1 MEFSFIIGVIGA
13 WLIIALAKSADW
25 FGGSGGH
32 CEETDGEFFRRVS
45 KMNAERDRKLY
56 EDMQKKYH

>member
-25 FGGSGGH
+25 FGGPEKPEITD
-32 CEETDGEFFRRVS
+32 EEIFE
-45 KMNAERDRKLY
+45 E
-56 EDMQKKYH
+56 QKRSLRESMKWLDEHMPKK